1 MKKKKSI
8 EEIEQFFQNTSVK
21 PTAINSALESI
32 GTTPLHGSTKLID
45 LISRPQLSINQLA
58 EWLPEL
64 STFLSN
70 FNERHEE
77 IIEATEIRI
86 KYKGYIEREKMVAE
100 KMHRLE
106 NIKIKGKFNYA
117 EMHQLSTEAR
127 QKLEA
132 INPETLAQASR
143 IPGVSP
149 SDINVMLVLMGR

>member
-1 MKKKKSI
+1 MK
-8 EEIEQFFQNTSVK
+8 SVSD
-21 PTAINSALESI
+21 IL
-32 GTTPLHGSTKLID
+32 
-45 LISRPQLSINQLA
+45 Q
-58 EWLPEL
+58 
-64 STFLSN
+64 N

-143 IPGVSP
+143 STPLGYCSRSCKNQP
-149 SDINVMLVLMGR
+149 RRQACPPQRRLHDSRPAHRGT

>member
-1 MKKKKSI
+1 MK
-8 EEIEQFFQNTSVK
+8 
-21 PTAINSALESI
+21 PAAINGALENM

-45 LISRPQLSINQLA
+45 LISRPQLNISLLA
-58 EWLPEL
+58 KWIPEL
-64 STFLSN
+64 AQYLDNIS
-70 FNERHEE
+70 ERHDE

-86 KYKGYIEREKMVAE
+86 KYKGYIERERMVAD

-117 EMHQLSTEAR
+117 DMHQLSTEAR
-127 QKLEA
+127 QKLES

-149 SDINVMLVLMGR
+149 SDINVILVLMGR